1 MIADRLA
8 FMDSSRRKIGERIR
22 LIRTEQGI
30 PLGTFALMVG
40 IERSYLGKIEA
51 GKINTSL
58 DKLEKIVRGLGYA
71 DLFEFFDGSNFE

>member
-1 MIADRLA
+1 MGE
-8 FMDSSRRKIGERIR
+8 SSRIKIGSRIR
-22 LIRTEQGI
+22 SLRMGQGI

-58 DKLEKIVRGLGYA
+58 DKLEKIAQGLGYA
-71 DLFEFFDGSNFE
+71 DLFEFFGSFEKKR